1 MFLDQYLRRWAGSEM
16 QKVDEKPQRWL
27 QDTAFYQQPVLE
39 QPHGTAD
46 LATAAERSQPWTPL
60 LKAAT

>member
-1 MFLDQYLRRWAGSEM
+1 M

-39 QPHGTAD
+39 QQPHGIAD